1 MVWDKQV
8 IPIWL
13 GKIIAKRAIKVI
25 KRKIDLKKIDKYVN
39 KPNELDIQMKYLQ
52 KTINK
57 QGRYIEDLEK
67 DVAILKKKSHPPI
80 FSEDDYKDII
90 KRLKKLE
97 KRRK

>member
-1 MVWDKQV
+1 MIPVWVGKMV
-8 IPIWL
+8 
-13 GKIIAKRAIKVI
+13 AKRVIKAIKY
-25 KRKIDLKKIDKYVN
+25 KIDLKKIDKYVN
-39 KPNELDIQMKYLQ
+39 KPNELDIQINYLQ

-90 KRLKKLE
+90 KQLKKLE

>member
-25 KRKIDLKKIDKYVN
+25 KHKIDLKKIDKYVN
-39 KPNELDIQMKYLQ
+39 KPNELDVQLKFLQ
-52 KTINK
+52 RTVNK
-57 QGRYIEDLEK
+57 QGRYIEELEK
-67 DVAILKKKSHPPI
+67 NVAILKRDSHPPV
-80 FSEDDYKDII
+80 FSKEDYKDII

>member
-1 MVWDKQV
+1 MKKKK
-8 IPIWL
+8 L
-13 GKIIAKRAIKVI
+13 EEIKVGPFGSMYEAWKDI
-25 KRKIDLKKIDKYVN
+25 DDFCKRERKN
-39 KPNELDIQMKYLQ
+39 
-52 KTINK
+52 
-57 QGRYIEDLEK
+57 IEDLEK